1 MYVTL
6 MRQLTG
12 TAGDQRLLPLTSGQ
26 TPDHGP
32 ERLDEPILAVVAH
45 QGVGLVPQ
53 SLLPEQLGVRNVGG
67 VTTGSCQRENTPL
80 SCDVAPTSAVLALN
94 GLTDTLLAGVGQ
106 VVVAWNVAPLAPI
119 MPHHHCTVLPRQE
132 VAVWLTFVPVLIK
145 LKEEML
151 SFQIFWIVNKVCTVK
166 DLTRGFPSDQR
177 KSPSMV
183 LSFRPIHWYSLYFS
197 ENHDKC
203 C

>member
-1 MYVTL
+1 

-12 TAGDQRLLPLTSGQ
+12 TAGDQRLLPFTTGQ
-26 TPDHGP
+26 TPDHRP
-32 ERLDEPILAVVAH
+32 ERLDEPFLAVVAH
-45 QGVGLVPQ
+45 QRVGLVRRP
-53 SLLPEQLGVRNVGG
+53 LLPEEFGVRNVGG
-67 VTTGSCQRENTPL
+67 VATGSCRRENAPL
-80 SCDVAPTSAVLALN
+80 SLDVAPSAVLTLN

-132 VAVWLTFVPVLIK
+132 VAVRLTFVPVLIK

-183 LSFRPIHWYSLYFS
+183 LSFRPIH
-197 ENHDKC
+197 
-203 C
+203 